1 MWLFQKSF
9 IVKLKQHLL
18 ILIFYLAGMST
29 NIHSASKIIRS
40 CTQAGGY
47 KERISVQISFVIFIL
62 PPLDQFRFLFC
73 WHSFFFSIF
82 FCSVGLRSYE
92 VLMLTSK
99 CETCGL
105 PERGFNAGNGN
116 GLFPCGHPVSGNQRR
131 RTSTL
136 STSSG
141 VCLPATLESPIP
153 SPTPSYLGVVA
164 RSATPYSPV
173 KDSSKSLL
181 ASLCRYWLLPVLKT
195 DFYRCFRIRQKKP
208 RDWVLFLS
216 GRFWLLSWVST
227 STLSSSLSLS
237 LSLFLL

>member
-1 MWLFQKSF
+1 
-9 IVKLKQHLL
+9 
-18 ILIFYLAGMST
+18 MST
-29 NIHSASKIIRS
+29 KIHCASKIIRS

-47 KERISVQISFVIFIL
+47 KERISVQISFVIFIF
-62 PPLDQFRFLFC
+62 PPLYQFRCLFC

-195 DFYRCFRIRQKKP
+195 DFYRCFRIWQK
-208 RDWVLFLS
+208 
-216 GRFWLLSWVST
+216 
-227 STLSSSLSLS
+227 
-237 LSLFLL
+237 